1 MGGTCSTFK
10 REAQSTK
17 TSFKLLAMVISRKV
31 TPMIPSRRQV
41 QTPALCPRVEG
52 SSEDGTEHC
61 TYSRT
66 VLMFNQQSDRLGSQ
80 VYLDPE
86 GMFANDLQ
94 VYFLMCCGVDSE
106 PMIPQVYQKS
116 FVDQL

>member
-1 MGGTCSTFK
+1 
-10 REAQSTK
+10 
-17 TSFKLLAMVISRKV
+17 
-31 TPMIPSRRQV
+31 
-41 QTPALCPRVEG
+41 
-52 SSEDGTEHC
+52 
-61 TYSRT
+61 
-66 VLMFNQQSDRLGSQ
+66 MFNQQSDRLGSQ

-94 VYFLMCCGVDSE
+94 VYYFLMCCGVDSE